1 MVSPSGS
8 RCALV
13 FLEVNASRR
22 ERQFIRDIKLQHLQ
36 VVIARGK
43 EVLAD
48 LALCHDFFEAV
59 EKGAHAV
66 DGRGLFIGGQPAFIV
81 DGLAAGAF
89 AGFLF
94 GVLLFTIGVLKTI
107 LILIFV
113 LIGYIIGKSRDDNLS
128 IVEEINELFRGK
140 R

>member
-1 MVSPSGS
+1 MSFLGS
-8 RCALV
+8 AG
-13 FLEVNASRR
+13 EWISRNP
-22 ERQFIRDIKLQHLQ
+22 
-36 VVIARGK
+36 
-43 EVLAD
+43 
-48 LALCHDFFEAV
+48 
-59 EKGAHAV
+59 
-66 DGRGLFIGGQPAFIV
+66 GR
-81 DGLAAGAF
+81 AAGAF